1 MRLDTMTR
9 VLPLALLLLAA
20 CGGGSPPAVANAPTA
35 STAPTKSAA
44 HFTYEGAEGPEH
56 WGDLDSTFAACK
68 SGTKQSPVALPVVL
82 RTDSSVDI
90 ARPSYAPVPLVVINN
105 GHNVQVKNTAQGSVV
120 YDGVKYDLAQ
130 FHFHSPSEHTI
141 GGKSFDVEMHLVHKS
156 ADGKIL
162 VIALMFMKGA
172 ENKLLSPLWN
182 ALPATVSETPTT
194 VPNVTI
200 DVASLL
206 PADLKFEHYEG
217 SLTTP
222 PCTEGV
228 NWFVV
233 EAPAKGG
240 LEMSGDQITR
250 YRTLLHGATNRPTQ
264 PLDGRTVVE
273 VSAAH

>member
-1 MRLDTMTR
+1 MRLDSIAR
-9 VLPLALLLLAA
+9 VLPIGLLLLAA
-20 CGGGSPPAVANAPTA
+20 CGGGTPSPATA
-35 STAPTKSAA
+35 SAGASSAKAATA
-44 HFTYEGAEGPEH
+44 HFSYEGADGPEH
-56 WGDLDSTFAACK
+56 WGDLDSSYAACK
-68 SGTKQSPVALPVVL
+68 TGTKQSPIALPSVL
-82 RTDSSVDI
+82 RTDPSVSI
-90 ARPSYAPVPLVVINN
+90 SRPSYQPLPLVVVNN

-156 ADGKIL
+156 ADGKLL
-162 VIALMFMKGA
+162 VIALMFTKGA
-172 ENKLLSPLWN
+172 ENKLLSPLWS
-182 ALPATVSETPTT
+182 ALPQAVSETPTT

-206 PADLKFEHYEG
+206 PADVKFEHYDG

-228 NWFVV
+228 SWFVV
-233 EAPAKGG
+233 EPPTTGG
-240 LEMSGDQITR
+240 LEMSDEQITR

-264 PLDGRTVVE
+264 PLNGRTVVE
-273 VSAAH
+273 ASAAH